1 MEIKVI
7 DKKLDL
13 KLKVNAMDLVEEVM
27 TQISLNLK
35 INAYRLELIY
45 NNARLEKDKT
55 LRDYQIKTKDK
66 LELNVLSEE
75 MGRKYE
81 KLFTTKTT
89 IKISNEEREMISYS
103 EIRLITVFDTL
114 KQVMTDPKPYYC
126 LMFGKIIL

>member
-1 MEIKVI
+1 
-7 DKKLDL
+7 
-13 KLKVNAMDLVEEVM
+13 
-27 TQISLNLK
+27 
-35 INAYRLELIY
+35 
-45 NNARLEKDKT
+45 
-55 LRDYQIKTKDK
+55 
-66 LELNVLSEE
+66 

-103 EIRLITVFDTL
+103 EIRLITVFEAL